1 MVTES
6 YNIHTYV
13 CCCYL
18 ISWGLLV
25 CIVYPW
31 LKRSVNWHMLPQ
43 TRRTPCCIL
52 DRWSDKE
59 QIREILLF
67 MHAQYSYPRLA
78 PISVCCESLSIHFTP
93 IHQGYKALW
102 QPKCRRK
109 NFIENGYM
117 NNMDPLTT
125 TIRPL
130 ESKAQHSNVHIH
142 GYTAQGCNRPQFSM
156 AYDDHRNGYQ
166 QSMKSLEITIHLVHV
181 IGKPDGGWIYTQ
193 RVIYNKKQE
202 YCTRYPPCCA
212 ALKLHNRWSVLLM
225 FSWAT
230 SLQEHKKRVH
240 ILREVLEI
248 TMFREVDIFRRGLK
262 CQYPPIGVIGTML
275 CNNSPFHIVL
285 TFSIAVTMV
294 LLSNFVHSSS
304 NGFISKPRKGL
315 RFFMSTLS
323 AWQRY
328 STPAYRQSS

>member
-1 MVTES
+1 
-6 YNIHTYV
+6 
-13 CCCYL
+13 
-18 ISWGLLV
+18 
-25 CIVYPW
+25 
-31 LKRSVNWHMLPQ
+31 MLPQ
-43 TRRTPCCIL
+43 TRQTPCCIL

-67 MHAQYSYPRLA
+67 MYAQYSYPRLA
-78 PISVCCESLSIHFTP
+78 PISVCCETLSIHFIP

-225 FSWAT
+225 SFWAT
-230 SLQEHKKRVH
+230 SLQEHKKRVN

-248 TMFREVDIFRRGLK
+248 TMFREVNIFRRGLK
-262 CQYPPIGVIGTML
+262 CQYPPIGVIGTIL

-294 LLSNFVHSSS
+294 LLSKFFFIAIAMVSFPNPGKVYASSCQHY
-304 NGFISKPRKGL
+304 L
-315 RFFMSTLS
+315 HDS
-323 AWQRY
+323 AIALLHIDSLLKLCKLMLHTMPPYSPVFAWTNQRWFY
-328 STPAYRQSS
+328 LYQ